1 MTGSVVQG
9 HIWAGNAERQA
20 TDLTSV
26 EVSDD
31 FDDDLVVFIRGLLS
45 GNHYFSSGEVLQF
58 VYLGWVVQ
66 AQSRDQH
73 ISSICL
79 LIKLSY
85 VQFYLIWWG
94 WVWPQHI

>member
-1 MTGSVVQG
+1 MTGFVVQG
-9 HIWAGNAERQA
+9 HICAGNAERQA

-58 VYLGWVVQ
+58 VYLEWVVQ
-66 AQSRDQH
+66 AQKINS
-73 ISSICL
+73 ISSRV
-79 LIKLSY
+79 LSSTFHTFVY
-85 VQFYLIWWG
+85 
-94 WVWPQHI
+94 

>member
-1 MTGSVVQG
+1 MTGFVVQG
-9 HIWAGNAERQA
+9 HICAGNAERQA

-66 AQSRDQH
+66 AQQINSISSRDQH
-73 ISSICL
+73 ISYICF
-79 LIKLSY
+79 IN
-85 VQFYLIWWG
+85 QAI
-94 WVWPQHI
+94 IC